1 LKGVYN
7 FSSNKY
13 SSVKYN
19 DVSVINDYYLC
30 TINNNKIVLD
40 SNMNE
45 VNIEIK
51 SKDNNSKLI
60 NMIYNRYLNKYY
72 YVYLDDMLNKYSIYL
87 ETGDLICETL
97 NMPIEFISQTILVTK
112 TNDSNNKKYSS
123 FYTADLFLL

>member
-1 LKGVYN
+1 MKGVYN